1 MDIPTRAKC
10 ITTIILLPPFLFLLY
25 GNNIFLYFLI
35 FSFFLIS
42 IYEINFL
49 LKKNSIYFVIL
60 LILIILFLYCL
71 YKLRGN
77 TVSDFYYLLW
87 VMTVVWLSD
96 IGGFLFGRLIK
107 GPKLSKWSPNKTKA
121 GFFGSVILGQF
132 AFLVLYYLLKN
143 TVIFNLKFFILQ
155 LLMTIFS
162 VIGDLFFSFIKRKND
177 IKDYSNIFPGHGGLL
192 DRADG
197 LIFVIIVAYSLK
209 IANVY

>member
-1 MDIPTRAKC
+1 MSNLSLRF
-10 ITTIILLPPFLFLLY
+10 ITAIILLPSFLFLLY
-25 GNNIFLYFLI
+25 ANSISLYFLI
-35 FSFFLIS
+35 FLFFLIS

-49 LKKNSIYFVIL
+49 LKKNTIYFFIL

-77 TVSDFYYLLW
+77 TNSDFYYLLW

-107 GPKLSKWSPNKTKA
+107 GPKLSKWSPNKTIA

>member
-1 MDIPTRAKC
+1 MSNLSLRF
-10 ITTIILLPPFLFLLY
+10 ITAIILLPPFLFLLY
-25 GNNIFLYFLI
+25 ANNISLYFLI
-35 FSFFLIS
+35 FLFFLIS

-49 LKKNSIYFVIL
+49 LKKNTIYFVIL

-107 GPKLSKWSPNKTKA
+107 GPKLSKWSPNKTIA

>member
-1 MDIPTRAKC
+1 MSNLSLRF
-10 ITTIILLPPFLFLLY
+10 ITAIILLPPFLFLLY
-25 GNNIFLYFLI
+25 ANNISLYFLI
-35 FSFFLIS
+35 FLFFLIS

-49 LKKNSIYFVIL
+49 LKKNTIYFFIL

-107 GPKLSKWSPNKTKA
+107 GPKLSKWSPNKTIA

>member
-1 MDIPTRAKC
+1 MSNLSLRF
-10 ITTIILLPPFLFLLY
+10 ITAIILLPLFLFLLY
-25 GNNIFLYFLI
+25 ANNISLYFLI

-49 LKKNSIYFVIL
+49 LKKNTIYFFIL

-107 GPKLSKWSPNKTKA
+107 GPKLSKWSPNKTIA

>member
-1 MDIPTRAKC
+1 MSNLSLRF
-10 ITTIILLPPFLFLLY
+10 ITAIILLPLFLFLLY
-25 GNNIFLYFLI
+25 ANNISLYFLI

-49 LKKNSIYFVIL
+49 LKKNTIYFVIL

-107 GPKLSKWSPNKTKA
+107 GPKLSKWSPNKTIA

>member
-1 MDIPTRAKC
+1 MSNLSLRF
-10 ITTIILLPPFLFLLY
+10 ITAIILLPPFLFLLY
-25 GNNIFLYFLI
+25 ANSISLYFLI

-49 LKKNSIYFVIL
+49 LKKNTIYFVIL

-107 GPKLSKWSPNKTKA
+107 GPKLSKWSPNKTIS
-121 GFFGSVILGQF
+121 GFVGSLAVSQM
-132 AFLVLYYLLKN
+132 AFY
-143 TVIFNLKFFILQ
+143 VIFLTTKDNSFSYKFFIIQ
-155 LLMTIFS
+155 IFICVSS
-162 VIGDLFFSFIKRKND
+162 VFGDLFFSYIKRKNN
-177 IKDYSNIFPGHGGLL
+177 IKDYSNIIPGHGGLL
-192 DRADG
+192 DRIDG
-197 LIFVIIVAYSLK
+197 LIFAIIFASIFK
-209 IANVY
+209 ISHVY

>member
-1 MDIPTRAKC
+1 MSNLSLRF
-10 ITTIILLPPFLFLLY
+10 ITAIILLPSFLFMLY
-25 GNNIFLYFLI
+25 ANNISLYFLI
-35 FSFFLIS
+35 FLFFLIS

-49 LKKNSIYFVIL
+49 LKKNTIYFFIL

-77 TVSDFYYLLW
+77 TNSDFYYLLW

-107 GPKLSKWSPNKTKA
+107 GPKLSKWSPNKTIA

>member
-1 MDIPTRAKC
+1 MSNLSLRF

-25 GNNIFLYFLI
+25 ANNISLYFLI

-49 LKKNSIYFVIL
+49 LKKNTIYFFIL

-107 GPKLSKWSPNKTKA
+107 GPKLSKWSPNKTIA

>member
-1 MDIPTRAKC
+1 MSNLSLRF
-10 ITTIILLPPFLFLLY
+10 ITAIILLPPFLFLLY
-25 GNNIFLYFLI
+25 ANSISLYFLI

-42 IYEINFL
+42 LYEINFL
-49 LKKNSIYFVIL
+49 LKKNTIYFVIL

-107 GPKLSKWSPNKTKA
+107 GPKLSKWSPNKTIA

>member
-1 MDIPTRAKC
+1 MSNLSLRF
-10 ITTIILLPPFLFLLY
+10 ITATILLPSFLFLLY
-25 GNNIFLYFLI
+25 ANNISLYFLI

-49 LKKNSIYFVIL
+49 LKKNTIYFFIL

-77 TVSDFYYLLW
+77 TDSDFYYLLW

-107 GPKLSKWSPNKTKA
+107 GPKLSKWSPNKTIA

-143 TVIFNLKFFILQ
+143 TVIFNLKFLILQ
-155 LLMTIFS
+155 LLMTILS

>member
-1 MDIPTRAKC
+1 MSNLSLRF

-25 GNNIFLYFLI
+25 ANNISLYFLI

-49 LKKNSIYFVIL
+49 LKKNTIYFVIL

-107 GPKLSKWSPNKTKA
+107 GPKLSKWSPNKTIA

>member
-1 MDIPTRAKC
+1 MSNLSLRF
-10 ITTIILLPPFLFLLY
+10 ITAIILLPPFLFLLY
-25 GNNIFLYFLI
+25 ANNISLYFLI

-49 LKKNSIYFVIL
+49 LKKNTIYFVIL

-107 GPKLSKWSPNKTKA
+107 GPKLSKWSPNKTIA

-162 VIGDLFFSFIKRKND
+162 VMGDLFFSFIKRKND

>member
-1 MDIPTRAKC
+1 MSNLSLRF
-10 ITTIILLPPFLFLLY
+10 ITASILLPSFLFLLY
-25 GNNIFLYFLI
+25 ANNISLYFLI

-49 LKKNSIYFVIL
+49 LKKNTIYFFIL

-107 GPKLSKWSPNKTKA
+107 GPKLSKWSPNKTIA

-132 AFLVLYYLLKN
+132 AFLVLFYLLKN
-143 TVIFNLKFFILQ
+143 TVIFNFKFFILQ

>member
-1 MDIPTRAKC
+1 MSNLSLRF
-10 ITTIILLPPFLFLLY
+10 ITAIILLPLFLFLLY
-25 GNNIFLYFLI
+25 ANNISLYFLI

-49 LKKNSIYFVIL
+49 LKKNTIYFFIL

-107 GPKLSKWSPNKTKA
+107 GPKLSKWSPNKTIA

-177 IKDYSNIFPGHGGLL
+177 IKDYSNVFPGHGGLL

-197 LIFVIIVAYSLK
+197 LIFVIIIAYSLK

>member
-1 MDIPTRAKC
+1 MSNLSLRF
-10 ITTIILLPPFLFLLY
+10 ITAIILLPSFLFLLY
-25 GNNIFLYFLI
+25 ANNISLYFLI

-49 LKKNSIYFVIL
+49 LKKNTIYFFIL

-107 GPKLSKWSPNKTKA
+107 GPKLSKWSPNKTIA

-197 LIFVIIVAYSLK
+197 LIFVIIVAYSFK

>member
-1 MDIPTRAKC
+1 MSNLSLRF
-10 ITTIILLPPFLFLLY
+10 ITAIILLPPFLFLLY
-25 GNNIFLYFLI
+25 ANSISLYFLI

-49 LKKNSIYFVIL
+49 LKKNTIYFFIL

-77 TVSDFYYLLW
+77 TDSDFYYLLW

-107 GPKLSKWSPNKTKA
+107 GPKLSKWSPNKTIA
-121 GFFGSVILGQF
+121 GFFGSIILGQF
-132 AFLVLYYLLKN
+132 AFLVLCYLLKN
-143 TVIFNLKFFILQ
+143 TVIFNLKFLILQ
-155 LLMTIFS
+155 LLMTILS

>member
-1 MDIPTRAKC
+1 MSNLSLRF
-10 ITTIILLPPFLFLLY
+10 ITAIILLPPFLFLLY
-25 GNNIFLYFLI
+25 ANNISLYFLI

-49 LKKNSIYFVIL
+49 LKKNTIYFFIL

-107 GPKLSKWSPNKTKA
+107 GPKLSKWSPNKTIA

-132 AFLVLYYLLKN
+132 AFLVLYYLLKI

>member
-1 MDIPTRAKC
+1 MSNLSLRF
-10 ITTIILLPPFLFLLY
+10 ITAIILLPPFLFLLY
-25 GNNIFLYFLI
+25 ANNISLYFLI

-49 LKKNSIYFVIL
+49 LKKNTIYFFIL

-107 GPKLSKWSPNKTKA
+107 GPKLSKWSPNKTIA

-197 LIFVIIVAYSLK
+197 LIFVIIVAYSFK

>member
-1 MDIPTRAKC
+1 MSNLSLRF
-10 ITTIILLPPFLFLLY
+10 ITAIILLPPFLFLLY
-25 GNNIFLYFLI
+25 ANSISLYFLI

-42 IYEINFL
+42 LYEINFL
-49 LKKNSIYFVIL
+49 LKKNTIYFFIL

-107 GPKLSKWSPNKTKA
+107 GPKLSKWSPNKTIA

>member
-1 MDIPTRAKC
+1 MSNLSLRF
-10 ITTIILLPPFLFLLY
+10 ITAIILLPPFLFLLY
-25 GNNIFLYFLI
+25 ANNISLYFLI

-49 LKKNSIYFVIL
+49 LKKNTIYFVIL

-107 GPKLSKWSPNKTKA
+107 GPKLSKWSPNKTIA

>member
-1 MDIPTRAKC
+1 MSNLSLRF
-10 ITTIILLPPFLFLLY
+10 ITAIILLPSFLFMLY
-25 GNNIFLYFLI
+25 ANNISLYFLI

-49 LKKNSIYFVIL
+49 LKKNTIYFFIL

-77 TVSDFYYLLW
+77 TNSDFYYLLW

-107 GPKLSKWSPNKTKA
+107 GPKLSKWSPNKTIA

-132 AFLVLYYLLKN
+132 AFLVLYYLLKI

>member
-1 MDIPTRAKC
+1 MSNLSLRF
-10 ITTIILLPPFLFLLY
+10 ITAIILLPLFLFLLY
-25 GNNIFLYFLI
+25 ANNISLYFLI
-35 FSFFLIS
+35 FLFFLIS

-49 LKKNSIYFVIL
+49 LKKNTIYFVIL

-107 GPKLSKWSPNKTKA
+107 GPKLSKWSPNKTIA

>member
-1 MDIPTRAKC
+1 MSNLSLRF
-10 ITTIILLPPFLFLLY
+10 ITAIILLPPFLFLLY
-25 GNNIFLYFLI
+25 ANSISLYFLI
-35 FSFFLIS
+35 FSFFFIS

-49 LKKNSIYFVIL
+49 LKKNTIYFFIL

-107 GPKLSKWSPNKTKA
+107 GPKLSKWSPNKTIA

>member
-1 MDIPTRAKC
+1 MSNLSLRF
-10 ITTIILLPPFLFLLY
+10 ITAIILLPPFLFLLY
-25 GNNIFLYFLI
+25 ANNISLYFLI

-49 LKKNSIYFVIL
+49 LKKNTIYFFIL

-77 TVSDFYYLLW
+77 TDSDFYYLLW

-107 GPKLSKWSPNKTKA
+107 GPKLSKWSPNKTIA
-121 GFFGSVILGQF
+121 GFFGSIILGQF
-132 AFLVLYYLLKN
+132 AFLVLCYLLKN
-143 TVIFNLKFFILQ
+143 TVIFNLKFLILQ
-155 LLMTIFS
+155 LLMTILS

>member
-1 MDIPTRAKC
+1 MSNLSLRF
-10 ITTIILLPPFLFLLY
+10 ITATILLPSFLFLLY
-25 GNNIFLYFLI
+25 ANNISLYFLI

-49 LKKNSIYFVIL
+49 LKKNTIYFFIL

-77 TVSDFYYLLW
+77 TDSDFYYLLW

-107 GPKLSKWSPNKTKA
+107 GPKLSKWSPNKTIA
-121 GFFGSVILGQF
+121 GFFGSIILGQF
-132 AFLVLYYLLKN
+132 AFLVLCYLLKN
-143 TVIFNLKFFILQ
+143 TVIFNLKFLILQ
-155 LLMTIFS
+155 LLMTILS

>member
-1 MDIPTRAKC
+1 MSNLSLRF
-10 ITTIILLPPFLFLLY
+10 ITAIILLPPFLFLLY
-25 GNNIFLYFLI
+25 ANNISLYFLI

-49 LKKNSIYFVIL
+49 LKKNTIYFFIL

-107 GPKLSKWSPNKTKA
+107 GPKLSKWSPNKTIA